1 MSENE
6 LSQGIRKIPQQD
18 ALRAAMLL
26 NTSIKSVA
34 FYPQAHQAVRQP
46 LEELAALFAEILNER
61 PETYFGV
68 VEGAFFLEEHIF
80 VTPNAAVGE
89 LADRFLRKG
98 IDAVTVFQGVSFE
111 ELFQFSS
118 LLARKDATVETL
130 PEKLQEKGIA
140 NIRLGIERYEAGEG
154 DEDIDSS
161 RVYAD
166 ALQAVH
172 GVMKDVARGRI
183 PSGRK
188 IKVVVDSMVS
198 VAMKD
203 HTTLL
208 GLAMI
213 KNYDNYTFNH
223 SVNVGVLALALAAFM
238 GMEKEVLR
246 DVNTAGLLHD
256 IGKTR
261 IEKNIL
267 NKPGKLSAVEYE
279 LMKKH
284 VETGSEI
291 VKGME
296 GTNRRIADAV
306 LGHHIKYNRQGY
318 PEWAREKAFG
328 IVTEIIV
335 VADCYDAMT
344 TLRSYNAPFTPK
356 EASDAIANLEGT
368 HLHGDLARKFVEMMG
383 KYPVGTLVRLDN
395 NEIAV
400 VFRPNP
406 ADSDAPE
413 IKVAIDPAGNV
424 LPEGRR
430 EKLVRS
436 DGTRYARIV
445 STVDPLLKNID
456 VAGYVVG

>member
-1 MSENE
+1 VSEND
-6 LSQGIRKIPQQD
+6 LRQGMDKITQQD
-18 ALRAAMLL
+18 AMRAAMLL

-34 FYPQAHQAVRQP
+34 FYPQAHQAVKQP
-46 LEELAALFAEILNER
+46 LEELAALFAETLKEKT
-61 PETYFGV
+61 ETFFGV

-89 LADRFLRKG
+89 LADRLLGKG
-98 IDAVTVFQGVSFE
+98 IDAVSVFQGVSFE
-111 ELFQFSS
+111 ELFHFSS
-118 LLARKDATVETL
+118 ILARKEDN
-130 PEKLQEKGIA
+130 G
-140 NIRLGIERYEAGEG
+140 
-154 DEDIDSS
+154 DIDSS
-161 RVYAD
+161 RAYAD
-166 ALQAVH
+166 ALHAVH

-188 IKVVVDSMVS
+188 IKVVVDNMVS

-238 GMEKEVLR
+238 GMEQEGLR
-246 DVNTAGLLHD
+246 DVNMAGLLHD

-279 LMKKH
+279 LMQKH

-291 VKGME
+291 VSSME
-296 GTNRRIADAV
+296 GTNRQIADAV
-306 LGHHIKYNRQGY
+306 LGHHIRYNRQGY
-318 PEWAREKAFG
+318 PKWAREKAFG
-328 IVTEIIV
+328 IVTEIV
-335 VADCYDAMT
+335 AVADCYDAMT
-344 TLRSYNAPFTPK
+344 TLRAYNAPITPK
-356 EASDAIANLEGT
+356 EAIDNIGRLAGT

-406 ADSDAPE
+406 ADADAPE
-413 IKVAIDPAGNV
+413 VKVALDAAGNV
-424 LPEGRR
+424 LAEGRR
-430 EKLVRS
+430 EKLVRT
-436 DGTRYARIV
+436 DGTCYARIV

>member
-1 MSENE
+1 VSENE
-6 LSQGIRKIPQQD
+6 LRQDMDKVLQQD

-26 NTSIKSVA
+26 NTAIKAVA
-34 FYPQAHQAVRQP
+34 FYPQAHQAVKQP
-46 LEELAALFAEILNER
+46 LEELAALLAQILKEK
-61 PETYFGV
+61 PDTYFGV

-111 ELFQFSS
+111 ELFHFSS
-118 LLARKDATVETL
+118 ILARKDSSVETL
-130 PEKLQEKGIA
+130 PERLQEKGIA
-140 NIRLGIERYEAGEG
+140 NIRLGIERYEIC
-154 DEDIDSS
+154 DENGDIDSS

-166 ALQAVH
+166 ALHAVH

-238 GMEKEVLR
+238 GMEKDVLR
-246 DVNTAGLLHD
+246 DINTAGLLHD

-284 VETGSEI
+284 VETGSDI
-291 VKGME
+291 VNGME
-296 GTNRRIADAV
+296 GTNRQIADAV
-306 LGHHIKYNRQGY
+306 LGHHIRYNRQGY
-318 PEWAREKAFG
+318 PKWARERAFG
-328 IVTEIIV
+328 IVTEIIA

-344 TLRSYNAPFTPK
+344 TLRSYNAPITPK
-356 EASDAIANLEGT
+356 EAIDTIMRMAGT

-383 KYPVGTLVRLDN
+383 KYPVGTLVRLDT

-406 ADSDAPE
+406 ADANAPE
-413 IKVAIDPAGNV
+413 VKVAIDSEGNV

-430 EKLVRS
+430 EKLVRN
-436 DGTRYARIV
+436 DGTYYARIV

-456 VAGYVVG
+456 VAGYVAV

>member
-1 MSENE
+1 LSEND
-6 LSQGIRKIPQQD
+6 LRQGMDKITQQD
-18 ALRAAMLL
+18 AMRAAMLL

-34 FYPQAHQAVRQP
+34 FYPQAHQAVKQP
-46 LEELAALFAEILNER
+46 LEELAALFAETLKEKT
-61 PETYFGV
+61 ETFFGV

-89 LADRFLRKG
+89 LADRLLGKG
-98 IDAVTVFQGVSFE
+98 IDAVSVFQGVSFE
-111 ELFQFSS
+111 ELFHFSS
-118 LLARKDATVETL
+118 ILARKDSSVETL
-130 PEKLQEKGIA
+130 PEKLQEKGIEH
-140 NIRLGIERYEAGEG
+140 IRLGIERYEICEDNG
-154 DEDIDSS
+154 DIDSS
-161 RVYAD
+161 RAYAD
-166 ALQAVH
+166 ALHAVH

-188 IKVVVDSMVS
+188 IKVVVDNMVS

-238 GMEKEVLR
+238 GMEQEGLR
-246 DVNTAGLLHD
+246 DVNMAGLLHD

-279 LMKKH
+279 LMQKH

-291 VKGME
+291 VSSME
-296 GTNRRIADAV
+296 GTNRQIADAV
-306 LGHHIKYNRQGY
+306 LGHHIRYNRQGY
-318 PEWAREKAFG
+318 PKWAREKAFG
-328 IVTEIIV
+328 IVTEIV
-335 VADCYDAMT
+335 AVADCYDAMT
-344 TLRSYNAPFTPK
+344 TLRAYNAPITPK
-356 EASDAIANLEGT
+356 EAIDNIGRLAGT

-383 KYPVGTLVRLDN
+383 KYPVGSLVRLDN

-406 ADSDAPE
+406 ANADAPE
-413 IKVAIDPAGNV
+413 VMVALDAAGNV

-436 DGTRYARIV
+436 DGTCYARIV